1 MNHLRLVSLI
11 AAASLAVALASCS
24 GPGGNAGAIAKPTP
38 GPIVFTGTSI
48 IDNVMTLPCDTDQTF
63 TVSQSHYS
71 GSFTLVPSSDNLSIT
86 PTTGTSATTFTASTD
101 YGGNA
106 TWTVTATN
114 SDGATGVLTVNFN
127 NDDCG

>member
-1 MNHLRLVSLI
+1 MNHLRLVSLV
-11 AAASLAVALASCS
+11 AVAMLAVALASCS
-24 GPGGNAGAIAKPTP
+24 GPGGNAAAVDKPTL

-48 IDNVMTLPCDTDQTF
+48 TDNVMTLPCDTDETF
-63 TVSQSHYS
+63 NVSQRGYS
-71 GSFTLVPSSDNLSIT
+71 GSFSLVPSSDDLSIT

-101 YGGNA
+101 YGGNE

-114 SDGATGVLTVNFN
+114 GDGTTGVLTVNFN